1 MTVIKSEEA
10 FLNRIK
16 VTANKIRE
24 IVSFKVKE
32 YELVLGKTEDTSRK
46 TYEKAC
52 ELQLNCF
59 IGLHRLSQ

>member
-1 MTVIKSEEA
+1 M
-10 FLNRIK
+10 
-16 VTANKIRE
+16 RE

-32 YELVLGKTEDTSRK
+32 HELVLGKTEDISRK

-59 IGLHRLSQ
+59 IDLHRVSQSLILYESFYYI